1 MSRPLNPRIT
11 TPLTKT
17 CTDYPDLDGDE
28 ARRAIWLVDVPLAA
42 THHLRSSINDGK
54 APSPSALEQY
64 EIPIVASVLKLYL
77 LELPD
82 SLVSSHVYEIIKT
95 IYSTTAGEATSDEA
109 RVAVIQSTLGQ
120 LRLANIA
127 TLDAITTHF
136 TRLIELTSA
145 DESYI
150 HSLSTALAPCVL
162 RPRQETSLTMN
173 EKYNYRLL
181 RDLFAHK
188 EAIFGELKRAS
199 SQANRAV
206 SQQAAERARGRG
218 MSTDERGRAQA
229 EQERRQAVLSAQ
241 NRSRAP
247 SPGPAV
253 RESPNP
259 SSTVGS
265 RMKRERSPNR
275 MSGDATTRFPVSP
288 TTGGG
293 HAHSGSS
300 TTSGSVTS
308 PTERRSTLVR
318 QSLEVPGSAE
328 SSPVTEASQQP
339 QPKTNGLVKEEG
351 LSKRDS
357 LGRAGA
363 TVGRRTGG
371 GGIAARQSLYGG
383 AVGSAACRD
392 VGAGAEQD
400 GTSGNGVRGVELSDR
415 PMDD

>member
-1 MSRPLNPRIT
+1 MRGL
-11 TPLTKT
+11 
-17 CTDYPDLDGDE
+17 DYPDLDGDE

-42 THHLRSSINDGK
+42 THHLRASINDGK
-54 APSPSALEQY
+54 PPSPEALEQY
-64 EIPIVASVLKLYL
+64 EIPIVASALKLYL

-95 IYSTTAGEATSDEA
+95 IYSTTASETSDEA

-145 DESYI
+145 DEAYI
-150 HSLSTALAPCVL
+150 HSLSTALAPTIL

-199 SQANRAV
+199 SQANRQV
-206 SQQAAERARGRG
+206 SEAAAGRARGRG
-218 MSTDERGRAQA
+218 MSTDERGRQLA
-229 EQERRQAVLSAQ
+229 EQERRQAVIEKAAGKEK
-241 NRSRAP
+241 RAG
-247 SPGPAV
+247 SPGPSGV
-253 RESPNP
+253 GRSN
-259 SSTVGS
+259 STS
-265 RMKRERSPNR
+265 RSIRRERSPNR

-288 TTGGG
+288 TAA
-293 HAHSGSS
+293 AHG
-300 TTSGSVTS
+300 TPVTS
-308 PTERRSTLVR
+308 PTERRSTLSR
-318 QSLEVPGSAE
+318 HSLEVPGSADG
-328 SSPVTEASQQP
+328 SPVVDVA
-339 QPKTNGLVKEEG
+339 PKTNGTGTVVSAKEADR

-357 LGRAGA
+357 LSRAGA
-363 TVGRRTGG
+363 VGRKAAG

-383 AVGSAACRD
+383 TVGQ
-392 VGAGAEQD
+392 AGTAPAQEA
-400 GTSGNGVRGVELSDR
+400 RGVELSDR